1 LKQRKETRVRPKEYP
16 FIEWMKA
23 LGMSVIVYGHVAHA
37 TTVPLTPPIYL
48 KQFGV
53 AFFLFAAGFTLARE
67 RRSAVE
73 AVFNRLFQVYLFGVA
88 LALILTTFNVFAGG
102 RGAPSNYLP
111 FAAGLNVIVD
121 NFPANPTTWYLGTY
135 IHLLLIWA
143 VWLRRVRVRMWMVLA
158 ALAIEIPIRAYLMGS
173 AGRFVAYM
181 LFTNW
186 AAVFLLGMLRGGEE
200 AALKGCATN
209 GGRPVWRRREA
220 ETVAQPFRAAG
231 RGYAV
236 ALLAF
241 LAAWASA
248 MQLLPFEP
256 TFPLQS
262 LSGWPTVAG
271 LLFVSASVSLLY
283 SGTTALLFEA
293 TRHLKT
299 APAPVAFIARNSLI
313 IFLVHMPVY
322 YLLTPILAAWTT
334 SYWTKVTIQLL
345 VCLPGLG
352 LMSEGIVA
360 IVRPG
365 TLRGPVFEWINM
377 RVRIGKHAG
386 VAMAQQGTL
395 R

>member
-1 LKQRKETRVRPKEYP
+1 MRPKELP

-23 LGMSVIVYGHVAHA
+23 LGMSVIVYGHVAHG
-37 TTVPLTPPIYL
+37 TTEPLTPPIYL

-67 RRSAVE
+67 RRSAFE
-73 AVFNRLFQVYLFGVA
+73 AVFNRLFQVYLFGIS
-88 LALILTTFNVFAGG
+88 LALILTIANVLAGG

-111 FAAGLNVIVD
+111 FAAGVNVVFD

-135 IHLLLIWA
+135 LHLLVIWA
-143 VWLRRVRVRMWMVLA
+143 VCLRRVRVRMWMVFA
-158 ALAIEIPIRAYLMGS
+158 ALALEVPIRAFLMAS

-186 AAVFLLGMLRGGEE
+186 AAVFLLGLLRGGEE
-200 AALKGCATN
+200 AALKGRATN
-209 GGRPVWRRREA
+209 GVRPAWRRREA

-231 RGYAV
+231 RGYTV
-236 ALLAF
+236 ALIAF
-241 LAAWASA
+241 LATWASLT
-248 MQLLPFEP
+248 QLLPFER

-262 LSGWPTVAG
+262 LTGWPTLAG
-271 LLFVSASVSLLY
+271 LLFVSAGVSLLY
-283 SGTTALLFEA
+283 FATTALVFEA
-293 TRHLKT
+293 TRSLKT
-299 APAPVAFIARNSLI
+299 TPAPVAFIARNSLI

-322 YLLTPILAAWTT
+322 YVLTPVLLAWTT
-334 SYWTKVTIQLL
+334 SYWARVAVQLL

-360 IVRPG
+360 LVRPG
-365 TLRGPVFEWINM
+365 ALRGPVFEWINM
-377 RVRIGKHAG
+377 RVRIGRHAG
-386 VAMAQQGTL
+386 VAMAQQGAV

>member
-1 LKQRKETRVRPKEYP
+1 VPPKEYP

-67 RRSAVE
+67 RRRAVE

-88 LALILTTFNVFAGG
+88 LALILTTFNIFAGG

-111 FAAGLNVIVD
+111 FAAGLNVVVD

-143 VWLRRVRVRMWMVLA
+143 VWLRRVRVQMWMVLV
-158 ALAIEIPIRAYLMGS
+158 ALAIEIPMRAYLMAS

-200 AALKGCATN
+200 PRVAQPVR
-209 GGRPVWRRREA
+209 GGR
-220 ETVAQPFRAAG
+220 TVAQPVRAATVG
-231 RGYAV
+231 QPTWFAV
-236 ALLAF
+236 ALVAF
-241 LAAWASA
+241 LATWAST
-248 MQLLPFEP
+248 MQLLPFER

-262 LSGWPTVAG
+262 LNGWPTVAG

-283 SGTTALLFEA
+283 SGTTSLLFEA
-293 TRHLKT
+293 TRRLRKT
-299 APAPVAFIARNSLI
+299 PALVAFIARNSLI

-365 TLRGPVFEWINM
+365 MLRGPVLEWINM

>member
-1 LKQRKETRVRPKEYP
+1 MRPREFP

-23 LGMSVIVYGHVAHA
+23 LGMSVIVYGHVAHG
-37 TTVPLTPPIYL
+37 TTEPLTPPIYL

-53 AFFLFAAGFTLARE
+53 AFFLFATGFTLARE
-67 RRSAVE
+67 RRSALE
-73 AVFNRLFQVYLFGVA
+73 AVFNRLFQVYLFGVS
-88 LALILTTFNVFAGG
+88 LALILTIANVLAGG

-111 FAAGLNVIVD
+111 FAGGLNVVVD

-135 IHLLLIWA
+135 LHLLVIWA
-143 VWLRRVRVRMWMVLA
+143 VLLRRVRVRMWMVFA
-158 ALAIEIPIRAYLMGS
+158 ALALEVPIRAYLMAS

-186 AAVFLLGMLRGGEE
+186 AAVFLLGMARGSEDAPVLE
-200 AALKGCATN
+200 
-209 GGRPVWRRREA
+209 GRP
-220 ETVAQPFRAAG
+220 TYGVAL
-231 RGYAV
+231 
-236 ALLAF
+236 LLAF

-248 MQLLPFEP
+248 MQLLPFER

-262 LSGWPTVAG
+262 LNGWPIVAG

-293 TRHLKT
+293 TRHLRT
-299 APAPVAFIARNSLI
+299 TPAPVAFIARNSLI

-322 YLLTPILAAWTT
+322 YVLTPILVAWTT
-334 SYWTKVTIQLL
+334 SYWTRVFILLL

-352 LMSEGIVA
+352 LMSEAIVA
-360 IVRPG
+360 LVRPG
-365 TLRGPVFEWINM
+365 ALRGRAFEWINT
-377 RVRIGKHAG
+377 RVGIGRHAG
-386 VAMAQQGTL
+386 VTIAQRGIA

>member
-1 LKQRKETRVRPKEYP
+1 
-16 FIEWMKA
+16 MKA

-88 LALILTTFNVFAGG
+88 LALILTTVNIFAGG

-143 VWLRRVRVRMWMVLA
+143 VWLRHVRVRMWMVLA
-158 ALAIEIPIRAYLMGS
+158 ALAIEIPIRAYLMAS

-186 AAVFLLGMLRGGEE
+186 AAVFLLGMMRGSED
-200 AALKGCATN
+200 APL
-209 GGRPVWRRREA
+209 GRPVGR
-220 ETVAQPFRAAG
+220 PFRAAG
-231 RGYAV
+231 AEGPAADAAAVARREAALNSRSTWNAV

-262 LSGWPTVAG
+262 LNGWPTVAG

-299 APAPVAFIARNSLI
+299 TPAPVAFIARNSLI

>member
-1 LKQRKETRVRPKEYP
+1 VRPRELP

-23 LGMSVIVYGHVAHA
+23 LGMSVIVYGHVAHG
-37 TTVPLTPPIYL
+37 TTEPLTPPIYL

-67 RRSAVE
+67 RRSALE
-73 AVFNRLFQVYLFGVA
+73 AVFNRLFQVYLFGIS
-88 LALILTTFNVFAGG
+88 LALILTIANLLAGG

-135 IHLLLIWA
+135 LHLLVIWA
-143 VWLRRVRVRMWMVLA
+143 VLLRRVRVRMWMVFA
-158 ALAIEIPIRAYLMGS
+158 ALALEVPIRALLMAS

-186 AAVFLLGMLRGGEE
+186 AAVFLLGMVRGSEE
-200 AALKGCATN
+200 AAGARPVGRPFSAAATEATSDAALKG
-209 GGRPVWRRREA
+209 RPTWN
-220 ETVAQPFRAAG
+220 
-231 RGYAV
+231 AV

-248 MQLLPFEP
+248 MQLLPFER

-262 LSGWPTVAG
+262 LHGWPTLAG

-283 SGTTALLFEA
+283 SSTTALLFEA

-322 YLLTPILAAWTT
+322 YVLTPLLVAWTT
-334 SYWTKVTIQLL
+334 SYWTRVAIQLL

-352 LMSEGIVA
+352 LLSEGIVA
-360 IVRPG
+360 VVRPG
-365 TLRGPVFEWINM
+365 SLRGPVFEWINM

-386 VAMAQQGTL
+386 VAMAQQGAV

>member
-1 LKQRKETRVRPKEYP
+1 VRPKEFP

-23 LGMSVIVYGHVAHA
+23 LGMSVIVYGHVAHG
-37 TTVPLTPPIYL
+37 TTEPLTPPIYL

-53 AFFLFAAGFTLARE
+53 AFFLFATGFTLARE
-67 RRSAVE
+67 RRGAVE
-73 AVFNRLFQVYLFGVA
+73 AVFNRLFQVYLFGVS
-88 LALILTTFNVFAGG
+88 LALILTAFNLLAGG

-111 FAAGLNVIVD
+111 FAVGLNVIVD

-143 VWLRRVRVRMWMVLA
+143 VWLRRIRVRMWMVLA
-158 ALAIEIPIRAYLMGS
+158 ALALEVPVRAYLMAS

-186 AAVFLLGMLRGGEE
+186 AAVFLLGMLRG
-200 AALKGCATN
+200 
-209 GGRPVWRRREA
+209 A
-220 ETVAQPFRAAG
+220 EDAPAPRDVAQPFRAVRPVEPPFATSPALAA

-236 ALLAF
+236 ALIAF
-241 LAAWASA
+241 LATWASL
-248 MQLLPFEP
+248 MQLLPFER

-262 LSGWPTVAG
+262 LNGWPTIAG

-293 TRHLKT
+293 TRHLRT
-299 APAPVAFIARNSLI
+299 TPAPLAFIARNSLI
-313 IFLVHMPVY
+313 IFLIHMPVY
-322 YLLTPILAAWTT
+322 YVLTPILGAWTT
-334 SYWTKVTIQLL
+334 SYWTKVAIQLL
-345 VCLPGLG
+345 VCLAGLG
-352 LMSEGIVA
+352 LVSEAIVA
-360 IVRPG
+360 VVRPG
-365 TLRGPVFEWINM
+365 SLRGPVFEWINM

>member
-1 LKQRKETRVRPKEYP
+1 VRPREYP

-37 TTVPLTPPIYL
+37 TTAPLTPPIYL

-73 AVFNRLFQVYLFGVA
+73 AVFNRLFQVYLFGVS
-88 LALILTTFNVFAGG
+88 LALILTAFNLLAGG

-111 FAAGLNVIVD
+111 FAVGLNVVVD

-143 VWLRRVRVRMWMVLA
+143 VCLRRIRVQMWMVFA
-158 ALAIEIPIRAYLMGS
+158 ALALEVPIRAFLMAS

-186 AAVFLLGMLRGGEE
+186 AAVFLLGMVRGSEDS
-200 AALKGCATN
+200 AV
-209 GGRPVWRRREA
+209 GRPS
-220 ETVAQPFRAAG
+220 RAAG
-231 RGYAV
+231 AA

-241 LAAWASA
+241 LAAWAGA
-248 MQLLPFEP
+248 MQALPFER

-262 LSGWPTVAG
+262 LNGWPTLAG
-271 LLFVSASVSLLY
+271 LLFVSAGVSLLY
-283 SGTTALLFEA
+283 FATTALLFEA
-293 TRHLKT
+293 TRSLKAT
-299 APAPVAFIARNSLI
+299 PAPVAFIARNSLI

-334 SYWTKVTIQLL
+334 SYWTRVAIQLV

-352 LMSEGIVA
+352 LLSEGIVA
-360 IVRPG
+360 VVRPG
-365 TLRGPVFEWINM
+365 SLRAPVFAWITM
-377 RVRIGKHAG
+377 RARRGRDAG
-386 VAMAQQGTL
+386 VAIAQQGTV

>member
-1 LKQRKETRVRPKEYP
+1 VRPKELP

-23 LGMSVIVYGHVAHA
+23 LGMSVIVYGHVAHG
-37 TTVPLTPPIYL
+37 TTEPLTPPIYL

-67 RRSAVE
+67 RRSALE
-73 AVFNRLFQVYLFGVA
+73 AVFNRLFQVYLFGVS
-88 LALILTTFNVFAGG
+88 LALILTIGSVLAGG

-111 FAAGLNVIVD
+111 FAGGLNGGVD

-135 IHLLLIWA
+135 LHLLVIWA

-158 ALAIEIPIRAYLMGS
+158 ALALEVPIRALLMAS

-186 AAVFLLGMLRGGEE
+186 AAVFLLGMMRGSEE
-200 AALKGCATN
+200 APVARPV
-209 GGRPVWRRREA
+209 GRP
-220 ETVAQPFRAAG
+220 VAQPFRAANSG
-231 RGYAV
+231 LAAQPSLASRYAV
-236 ALLAF
+236 VLLLAF

-262 LSGWPTVAG
+262 LNGWPTVAG
-271 LLFVSASVSLLY
+271 LLFVSAGVSLLY
-283 SGTTALLFEA
+283 FATTALIFEA
-293 TRHLKT
+293 TRHLRKT
-299 APAPVAFIARNSLI
+299 PAPVAFIARNSLI

-334 SYWTKVTIQLL
+334 SYWTKVAIQLL

-352 LMSEGIVA
+352 MMSEAIVTV
-360 IVRPG
+360 VRPG
-365 TLRGPVFEWINM
+365 SLRAPVFEWINM